1 MKLRIYNKRGNHN
14 FREKRFVKEITERLT
29 QQAQS
34 DPKVLENITP
44 ANTFEEL
51 EVWHKRVTAESVD
64 FVEVDTPKTETP
76 EQTPEQTPE
85 TKPDMAENE
94 NKPFIDPFN
103 RQEPNVREYV
113 LKDQFSPDGDANNKI
128 KSSYGEPINFDEAF
142 GLPSDDDIAQP
153 QRPTRGGSSQ
163 SSGGGSSSKG
173 NSDMDPARAKR
184 MSKRLAK
191 QIVDITCACLEFGFV
206 WYCTKDITQEK
217 MQEYEDAG
225 IDVDFLL
232 EMPDGMRV
240 SVREYFMNQIGAITE
255 ASKFDKE
262 DRDDMVDDL
271 TEYFVENDIK
281 MSTGWN
287 CVLTAVTI
295 GAKKILSAVS
305 ITASNNMVIAQL
317 PRRGTPEAEKFMRY
331 ENPPEPQPQYTPP
344 VAPTNTNVSEYT
356 PSLQREIEADLE
368 LLKEYETKE

>member
-14 FREKRFVKEITERLT
+14 FREKRFIKEITERLT

-34 DPKVLENITP
+34 DPKILESITP

-51 EVWHKRVTAESVD
+51 EVWHKKLFAESVD
-64 FVEVDTPKTETP
+64 FVEVNSPKTPSPEAEPTP
-76 EQTPEQTPE
+76 EINT
-85 TKPDMAENE
+85 DMAENE

-113 LKDQFSPDGDANNKI
+113 LKDQFSPDGDANDKI
-128 KSSYGEPINFDEAF
+128 KSSYGEPLNFDEAF
-142 GLPSDDDIAQP
+142 GLPSDDDLNQQ
-153 QRPTRGGSSQ
+153 QRPARGGSSQ
-163 SSGGGSSSKG
+163 SSGGGSSSSKS

-191 QIVDITCACLEFGFV
+191 QVVDITFACLEFGFV
-206 WYCTKDITQEK
+206 WYCSKDITPEK
-217 MQEYEDAG
+217 MQEYSDAG

-232 EMPDGMRV
+232 EMPDGMRL

-262 DRDDMVDDL
+262 DRDDMVEDL
-271 TEYFVENDIK
+271 TEYFIEKDWK

-287 CVLTAVTI
+287 TALTLGTILVKKVMAAVQ
-295 GAKKILSAVS
+295 
-305 ITASNNMVIAQL
+305 ITASNNMIIAQL
-317 PRRGTPEAEKFMRY
+317 PRKGTPEAEKYMRY
-331 ENPPEPQPQYTPP
+331 ENPPEPQPEATQP
-344 VAPTNTNVSEYT
+344 VAPTNVSEFT
-356 PSLQREIEADLE
+356 PSLQREIESDLE